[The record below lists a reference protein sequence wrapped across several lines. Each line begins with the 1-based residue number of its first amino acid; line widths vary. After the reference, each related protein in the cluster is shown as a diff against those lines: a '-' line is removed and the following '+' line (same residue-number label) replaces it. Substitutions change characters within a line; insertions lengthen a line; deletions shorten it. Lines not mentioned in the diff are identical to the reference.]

1 MLILSLIFL
10 LLSNAVTL
18 RRDKSIL
25 YSRIAII
32 ILLYSSL
39 IAFYNINLKFT
50 ENEIALFGGLF
61 HITSITLIFQI
72 FIFIITSFILQ
83 LNGFYPRKVV
93 FSTSLNSD
101 IIHNIKSTV
110 INKTFHHFRIIE
122 YSLVI
127 LFIIIGASFLVSSS
141 NLISLFLSLELQSYG
156 LYILCAMY
164 RDSESATWA
173 ALTYFLL
180 GGLSSCLILL
190 STALL
195 YANSGTTSL
204 DGFYIISNLSDLS
217 NNIYNVMYWYESE
230 YVNYSLIIMSVGFL
244 FKLSAAPFH
253 LWSPDIYDAIP
264 TVVTTFVAIIAKIS
278 IFVFLF
284 ELIHYTNNYFSY
296 AYFTWTY
303 TLLLSSLLS
312 MIVGTLLGLIQF
324 RIKRL
329 LAYSTISHIGFI
341 LLSLSINSIE
351 SYQAFIFY
359 LIQYS
364 ISNLNVFILVITI
377 GFSLYPFVNKD
388 KEYIRLYDK
397 NNSTLQLISQIK
409 GYFYINPVLSI
420 SLAITL
426 FSFSGIPPLMG
437 FFAKQMV
444 LSAALDKG
452 YIFIT
457 FIAILTST
465 ISAVYYLNIV
475 NKIFFSKSDYIHNRN
490 SISISL
496 KNNID
501 ESNYNIIVLSNA
513 IYISIAT
520 LLITL
525 FMFMPQNLLS
535 LANILAITMFHI

>member
-32 ILLYSSL
+32 TLLYSSL
-39 IAFYNINLKFT
+39 IAFNNINIA
-50 ENEIALFGGLF
+50 ENEIAIFGGLF
-61 HITSITLIFQI
+61 HITSVTVIFQI

-83 LNGFYPRKVV
+83 LSGFYPRKII
-93 FSTSLNSD
+93 FNKEDELSSD
-101 IIHNIKSTV
+101 IIYNYKTTV
-110 INKTFHHFRIIE
+110 INKTSQQFRIIE

-127 LFIIIGASFLVSSS
+127 LFIVTGASFLVSSS

-156 LYILCAMY
+156 LYILSAMY
-164 RDSESATWA
+164 RDSEWATWA

-204 DGFYIISNLSDLS
+204 DGFYIINNLSDLS
-217 NNIYNVMYWYESE
+217 NNIHNVMYWYDSD
-230 YVNYSLIIMSVGFL
+230 YINYSLIIMSVGFL
-244 FKLSAAPFH
+244 FKVSAAPFH
-253 LWSPDIYDAIP
+253 FWSPDVYDGIP
-264 TVVTTFVAIIAKIS
+264 TIVTTFVAIISKIS
-278 IFVFLF
+278 IFIFLF
-284 ELIHYTNNYFSY
+284 ELIHYTNNCFSY
-296 AYFTWTY
+296 ADFTWTY
-303 TLLLSSLLS
+303 SLLVSSSLS
-312 MIVGTLLGLIQF
+312 MIVGTLLGLTQF
-324 RIKRL
+324 RIKKL

-341 LLSLSINSIE
+341 LLSLSINTIE

-359 LIQYS
+359 LIQYT
-364 ISNLNVFILVITI
+364 ISNLNIFILVITI

-388 KEYIRLYDK
+388 KQYITLYDK
-397 NNSTLQLISQIK
+397 NNSTIQLISQIK
-409 GYFYINPVLSI
+409 GYFYINPVLSV

-426 FSFSGIPPLMG
+426 FSFSGIPPLIG

-475 NKIFFSKSDYIHNRN
+475 NKMFFSKSDYIYNTN
-490 SISISL
+490 LTSLTL
-496 KNNID
+496 KNDID
-501 ESNYNIIVLSNA
+501 KSSKSIIVLSNSL
-513 IYISIAT
+513 YISIAT
-520 LLITL
+520 LFISL
-525 FMFMPQNLLS
+525 FMFAPDNLLS